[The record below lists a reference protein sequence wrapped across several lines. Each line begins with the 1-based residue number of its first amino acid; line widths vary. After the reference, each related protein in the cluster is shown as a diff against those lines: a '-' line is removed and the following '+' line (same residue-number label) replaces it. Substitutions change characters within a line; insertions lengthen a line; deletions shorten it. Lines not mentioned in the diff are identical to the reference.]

1 MSVMQREMDNLK
13 RKILTVG
20 TVVEESVAKAVRA
33 LLTRNPALAEEVAA
47 DDLRIDQMEVEFEE
61 DGLKLLALHQ
71 PVAIDLR
78 FIVSSLRINSD
89 LERIGDL
96 AVNIAER
103 GAYLASQPR
112 IDLPLDYT
120 GMAAK
125 TQEMLRKCLD
135 ALVRLDT
142 ALAREVIVSD
152 ETVDKM
158 NRRMFEIVQG
168 EMAKRPGEIQSLMH
182 LLSCSRHLERI
193 ADHAT
198 NIAEDV
204 VYMVE
209 GEIIRHKTEDFRG
222 TGM

>member
-13 RKILTVG
+13 KKILGVG

-33 LLTRNPALAEEVAA
+33 LLTRNPALAEEVKA
-47 DDLRIDQMEVEFEE
+47 DDLRIDQMDVEFEE
-61 DGLKLLALHQ
+61 EGLKVLALHQ

-78 FIVSSLRINSD
+78 FIVSALRINSD

-96 AVNIAER
+96 SVNIAER
-103 GAYLASQPR
+103 AAYLAGGKR
-112 IDLPLDYT
+112 IDLPLDYA

-125 TQEMLRKCLD
+125 TQEMVKKSLD

-142 ALAREVIVSD
+142 ALAREVMATDD
-152 ETVDKM
+152 EVDAM
-158 NRRMFEIVQG
+158 NRKMYREIQA
-168 EMAKRPGEIQSLMH
+168 EMARSPADIQPLMH
-182 LLSCSRHLERI
+182 MLSCSRHLERI

-204 VYMVE
+204 IYMVE

-222 TGM
+222 SGL